1 MAVEARKKHNF
12 ELSDIFYRLLSIGQY
27 LRLMLILAS
36 LGAMGGLIAYCYSPP
51 LYASRTLVN
60 WHVFGL
66 PFNDEVESR
75 NSGGVSYMNLWRELK
90 LGLEAESLLKEALIR
105 LGVAKVEDDMDTIR
119 GIVRINRFFFRDT
132 RTLSHEVVS
141 GNPLVVK
148 ELTNCM
154 VDLYQSAQAQGRKEY
169 RDKAVT
175 KYLSEIDQLKAKINE
190 GLDSK
195 LDFEKKTQLASL
207 TIRQERVMRLP
218 ADIER
223 CKAQL
228 SRMREIYSD
237 FDNASSKLDT
247 IGKLSLLSA
256 FDKEWR
262 EDEKIKAGDVV
273 RRAPNTGSAS
283 TPFTQVAPAA
293 AKVDVV
299 VVGPDVAQSGE
310 TWRKL
315 EKEARTIE
323 EEIKSKSIEFLPGHS
338 VIRGLQSQLSDVRR
352 SLDGELELA
361 LKRFSLEFDR
371 IKARLPELESQLPE
385 YYSTVQEYERFRKD
399 YALIE
404 KGQEDWS
411 AAHNELSKR
420 IAAIQFGD
428 QKNQIELIASTQE
441 LLEDKIP
448 VSPTFSKSLMIS
460 IALSIGLSLGV
471 PFALDFINST
481 INRIPQLED
490 RLGLTGLGMVP
501 NSEKSLLEEVFRS
514 PAMGAKVPNFLL
526 ECFRVIRSNIILH
539 PGRGGASQVIMVTSA
554 RPSEG
559 KSTNAANIAWSFFS
573 MGERTLLIDTDLRRG
588 RVHSILKLKNETG
601 LSSYFAGNTSE
612 SEVIQKTANPNLDV
626 ITRGPFVAGSSEFL
640 CREVFERMMASLRE
654 RYDRIILDAPPILG
668 LSETVA
674 LQRLA
679 DGVVLIVRAE
689 NTKVVD
695 VDTSVQQLKRAD
707 TVFFGFVLNRLDLS
721 KPSNHYFYYYSSPN
735 YYLDYGGDEDIA

>member
-1 MAVEARKKHNF
+1 MAVEARKKPNF
-12 ELSDIFYRLLSIGQY
+12 ELNDVFYRVLAVGQHF
-27 LRLMLILAS
+27 RLMLILIAT
-36 LGAMGGLIAYCYSPP
+36 GVMGGLIAYCYSPP

-90 LGLEAESLLKEALIR
+90 LGLEAESLLKDALIQ
-105 LGVAKVEDDMDTIR
+105 LGVARVEDDMDTIR

-132 RTLSHEVVS
+132 RTLSHEVIS
-141 GNPLVVK
+141 GNPMVVK
-148 ELTNCM
+148 ELTSAM

-169 RDKAVT
+169 RDKAVA
-175 KYLSEIDQLKAKINE
+175 KYLTEIDQLKDKINE
-190 GLDSK
+190 GLNSK
-195 LDFEKKTQLASL
+195 LDFEKKTQLATL
-207 TIRQERVMRLP
+207 TLRQERLMRLP

-228 SRMREIYSD
+228 VRMKEIYSD
-237 FDNASSKLDT
+237 FDNASARLDT
-247 IGKLSLLSA
+247 TGKLSLLSA

-262 EDEKIKAGDVV
+262 EEEKIKAGDVV
-273 RRAPNTGSAS
+273 RRAPNTGAAS
-283 TPFTQVAPAA
+283 TPFTQVPPAA

-315 EKEARTIE
+315 EKEGRAIE
-323 EEIKSKSIEFLPGHS
+323 EEIKSKSTEFLPGHA
-338 VIRGLQSQLSDVRR
+338 VIKNLNAQLTDVRR
-352 SLDGELELA
+352 SLESELELA

-428 QKNQIELIASTQE
+428 QKSQIELIASTQE

-448 VSPTFSKSLMIS
+448 ISPTFSKSLMIS
-460 IALSIGLSLGV
+460 LALSMGLGLGI
-471 PFALDFINST
+471 PIILDFINST
-481 INRIPQLED
+481 INRLPQLEA

-501 NSEKSLLEEVFRS
+501 NSDKSLLEEVFRS

-539 PGRGGASQVIMVTSA
+539 PGRGGAAQVIMITSA

-573 MGERTLLIDTDLRRG
+573 MGEKTLLIDTDLRRG
-588 RVHSILKLKNETG
+588 RVHTILKLDNQVG
-601 LSSYFAGNTSE
+601 LSTYFGGIS
-612 SEVIQKTANPNLDV
+612 SDDEVIQKTANPNLDV
-626 ITRGPFVAGSSEFL
+626 ITRGPFVPGASEFL
-640 CREVFERMMASLRE
+640 CREVFETMIASLRA
-654 RYDRIILDAPPILG
+654 RYDRIILDAPPVLG

-695 VDTSVQQLKRAD
+695 VETTVQQLKRAD

-735 YYLDYGGDEDIA
+735 YYLEYNDDEGNV